1 MKQMQKTMRQIIW
14 ENQASKSDSIEEL
27 FLLWEMMQREEEDR
41 PSDTRYEEID
51 VGCFHLDGIIDR
63 TKFSGVLY
71 ILKEPSMKKYLQDG
85 AGVPVIL
92 DSRRYFREYKKG
104 YMDERGYVAGMQK
117 IFLGEEKKTLQEAIK
132 SAAVLYLN
140 KRGGKEVSDSVYLNY
155 ANAYKECII
164 RQIQLI
170 HPTVIICAGEDVF
183 KWVVKEVFCNKKV
196 NKSQKE
202 YMIWKNIS
210 DNHIFT
216 ADEEY
221 HYTKEADQTA
231 VTVFNMW
238 SPAYHMN
245 KEKYISPKEYLEEF
259 ENRIKRWRNETK

>member
-1 MKQMQKTMRQIIW
+1 MQKTMRQIIW

-170 HPTVIICAGEDVF
+170 HPTVIICTGEDVF